1 MNQDLVLDKLKKI
14 YMVDDGYQELAD
26 DDKAFFDRL
35 FTLLWINDD
44 IFFSNEYLASK
55 FCIGKSTV
63 EKKLRRIERAN
74 LIYREIYR
82 ENNNGKWTSQRRI
95 TLDSTLKA
103 LILKK
108 LNMIPSEKVQEPEAP
123 ETIINNKIVNNTFEP
138 TFKRGNR

>member
-1 MNQDLVLDKLKKI
+1 MNQEVVLDKLKKI
-14 YMVDDGYQELAD
+14 YMVDDGYQELVD

-55 FCIGKSTV
+55 FGIGKSTV

-82 ENNNGKWTSQRRI
+82 EFNNGKWTSQRRI

-103 LILKK
+103 IILKR
-108 LNMIPSEKVQEPEAP
+108 LNMIPSESVKEPEAP
-123 ETIINNKIVNNTFEP
+123 ETIINNNIVNNTFEP
-138 TFKRGNR
+138 SFKRRNR